1 MRRVVVI
8 ILAAS
13 VMAGCHHD
21 KPEKE
26 KPTTMP
32 SFYGT
37 AGQAPIAA
45 EAQPTLVEQGEPPL
59 AYRVESSVTIRVT
72 DMTAGQTV
80 ATARMKAG
88 DYVAVTGD
96 NGVVMAGERIVKG
109 PLPEDHRYGI
119 YVEQPSKN
127 VFQSGVIE
135 PAPR

>member
-1 MRRVVVI
+1 MRRVLAI
-8 ILAAS
+8 IFAAS

-26 KPTTMP
+26 KPATMP
-32 SFYGT
+32 TLYGT

-45 EAQPTLVEQGEPPL
+45 EALPTLVEQGEPPL
-59 AYRVESSVTIRVT
+59 AYRVEANVTIRIT

-80 ATARMKAG
+80 ASAKLKAG
-88 DYVAVTGD
+88 DYVAVTQD

-109 PLPEDHRYGI
+109 PLPENHRYGI